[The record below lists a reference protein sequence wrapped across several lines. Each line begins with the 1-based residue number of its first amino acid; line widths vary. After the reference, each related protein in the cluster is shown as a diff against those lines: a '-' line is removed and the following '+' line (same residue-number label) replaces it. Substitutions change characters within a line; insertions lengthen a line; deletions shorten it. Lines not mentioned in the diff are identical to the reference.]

1 MTEIVN
7 ITAREILDSRG
18 FPTIEVDVE
27 LECGSL
33 GRAAVPSGASTGKF
47 EALELR
53 DNDPERY
60 NGKGV
65 NQAIANI
72 EGEIF
77 STLQGLDAYE
87 QLNIDNILI
96 ELDGTENKSR
106 LGANATLGVSLA
118 VAKAAADAHG
128 MPLYRY

>member
-33 GRAAVPSGASTGKF
+33 GRAAVPSGVSTGKF
-47 EALELR
+47 EALELS
-53 DNDPERY
+53 DGEAERY
-60 NGKGV
+60 SGKGV

-77 STLQGLDAYE
+77 SW
-87 QLNIDNILI
+87 NVCFLI
-96 ELDGTENKSR
+96 IRKELDG
-106 LGANATLGVSLA
+106 
-118 VAKAAADAHG
+118 
-128 MPLYRY
+128 